1 MKKLLVILLVAAGSL
16 ALLGGC
22 TASEDTSVKEAPAD
36 VETKTAAEMGGGRV
50 KAGEGGGG
58 GGGERE
64 SRAGG

>member
-1 MKKLLVILLVAAGSL
+1 MKKLLVILFVAAGSL

-50 KAGEGGGG
+50 KGGEGGGA
-58 GGGERE
+58 GGERE